1 MRPPHGDRICALT
14 FVFLAAAAGP
24 ATYTQE
30 NRDLADDDDD
40 DDVPAR
46 GGGKKPADAGDEDT
60 PHTLQLRILH
70 ALGSAP
76 FTPRGEVTLNYNPS
90 KRAGGKAIT
99 FSPGQ
104 KISRKD
110 LSALFTS
117 AGAAASSALYRV
129 KFVPASATSDD
140 EGVVAS
146 VPACALVASHMHETF
161 LFHADPYGSLVGV
174 ASRTPITDC
183 LSAGEQEKVL
193 ADTANDLL
201 KTKGKVSF
209 GRPGEKAKLHVR
221 PGFDAGAQAAAQ
233 AVGSEAPPPAA
244 AASVERNADG
254 TPVPPPQSFWQKYWI
269 YIVPLAI
276 FMVIQAVMSPA
287 EGPPAGAG
295 RK

>member
-1 MRPPHGDRICALT
+1 MLRFYSR
-14 FVFLAAAAGP
+14 AGQ

-30 NRDLADDDDD
+30 NRDLEDDDD

-46 GGGKKPADAGDEDT
+46 RTGKKTADSGDEDT

-90 KRAGGKAIT
+90 KRSGGKAIT
-99 FSPGQ
+99 FSSGQ
-104 KISRKD
+104 KISRKE
-110 LSALFTS
+110 LSALFKS

-129 KFVPASATSDD
+129 KFVPATAASDD
-140 EGVVAS
+140 EGIVAS

-161 LFHADPYGSLVGV
+161 LFHSDPYGTLLGV
-174 ASRTPITDC
+174 ASRTPITEC
-183 LSAGEQEKVL
+183 LSSSEQEKVL
-193 ADTANDLL
+193 SDPANDVL

-221 PGFDAGAQAAAQ
+221 PGFDASAQAAAQ

-244 AASVERNADG
+244 AATVERNADG
-254 TPVPPPQSFWQKYWI
+254 TPVPPPQTFWQKYWI
-269 YIVPLAI
+269 YIVPLGI
-276 FMVIQAVMSPA
+276 FMVIQAVMAPPESAPA
-287 EGPPAGAG
+287 A